1 MSFKTAIENFE
12 TAAQI
17 AEGDNDSYREHIAHG
32 LIELAKALRGDLHSI
47 EGKFA
52 EVNSKINSLRR

>member
-1 MSFKTAIENFE
+1 MSFKTAIDNLE

-17 AEGDNDSYREHIAHG
+17 ATEDGDSYREHLALG
-32 LIELAKALRGDLHSI
+32 LIEMAKAMRADLHTI
-47 EGKFA
+47 EGKFS

>member
-17 AEGDNDSYREHIAHG
+17 AETADDSYREHLALG
-32 LIELAKALRGDLHSI
+32 MIELTKAMRTELRDI
-47 EGKFA
+47 K
-52 EVNSKINSLRR
+52 SKVESTSNKVNSLR

>member
-17 AEGDNDSYREHIAHG
+17 AEAADDSYREHLTLG
-32 LIELAKALRGDLHSI
+32 MIELAKAMRTELRDI
-47 EGKFA
+47 K
-52 EVNSKINSLRR
+52 SKVESTSNKVNSLR